1 MANRSYLYATD
12 RVPARTPDQPKPV
25 VRGLSEWGYAIP
37 LSYRLLVSADT
48 VICPSMIWELDDDVA
63 LAGDYDK
70 GVRRLCDFLAR
81 IDWPEA
87 AELVQEAEAFLNAP
101 ENRADHIVL
110 ECGEIFDLDETPL
123 AQQNRDLFG
132 SLADLDQEME
142 RTLRHLNQV
151 KPSAP
156 GPLARMLNLQ
166 PANPLA
172 PLHELGLGNW
182 SNVLYFD
189 FSED

>member
-12 RVPARTPDQPKPV
+12 RIPSRAQDQSKPV
-25 VRGLSEWGYAIP
+25 VRGLSEWAYAIP

-70 GVRRLCDFLAR
+70 GVKRLRDFLAR

-87 AELVQEAEAFLNAP
+87 RELVEQAEAFLLAP
-101 ENRADHIVL
+101 ENRADHVMLEAAEVL
-110 ECGEIFDLDETPL
+110 TMGDQPVAESSRALL
-123 AQQNRDLFG
+123 AG
-132 SLADLDQEME
+132 LADLDEEME

-156 GPLARMLNLQ
+156 GPLARMLGLK
-166 PANPLA
+166 PADPLA
-172 PLHELGLGNW
+172 PVRELGLGYW

>member
-12 RVPARTPDQPKPV
+12 RIPARAPDHPKPV

-37 LSYRLLVSADT
+37 LSYRLLVSVDT
-48 VICPSMIWELDDDVA
+48 VMCPSMIWELDDDLA

-70 GVRRLCDFLAR
+70 GVTRLCEFLAR

-87 AELVQEAEAFLNAP
+87 EALVEETKAFLLAP
-101 ENRADHIVL
+101 ENRADHVVL
-110 ECGEIFDLDETPL
+110 EAAEILDMADQPL
-123 AQQNRDLFG
+123 AEESRELLAG
-132 SLADLDQEME
+132 LADLDEEME
-142 RTLRHLNQV
+142 RTLRHLSQV

-156 GPLARMLNLQ
+156 GPLARMLGLK
-166 PANPLA
+166 PADPIA
-172 PLHELGLGNW
+172 PVRELGLGNW